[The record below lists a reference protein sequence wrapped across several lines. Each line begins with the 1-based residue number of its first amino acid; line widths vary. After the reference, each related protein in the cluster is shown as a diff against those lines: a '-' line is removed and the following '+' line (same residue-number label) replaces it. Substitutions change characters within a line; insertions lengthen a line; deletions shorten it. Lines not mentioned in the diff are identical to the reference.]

1 MELSLVGW
9 VKILNLM
16 RGSETMKFRLC
27 RLEFGINCLADIRVL
42 YKAWDRLWTL
52 EGGVPPYSILIYLTI
67 EDRLPGERVSL
78 NFTASTEM
86 LDKFLS
92 ILEQDGLK
100 FSRHELIPNFLILCR
115 VEKDRGGLTVIG
127 SSGADEPENEQDS

>member
-100 FSRHELIPNFLILCR
+100 FSRHELIPN
-115 VEKDRGGLTVIG
+115 
-127 SSGADEPENEQDS
+127 PENSRKVLKKA